1 VSQDLALRQ
10 SIRESV
16 KEESKFLDSMGTAQ
30 MESELQTR
38 VLKTVKKASD
48 TMAEETGLESSM
60 TEDDMKDYMEI
71 VMNELKDK
79 R

>member
-1 VSQDLALRQ
+1 
-10 SIRESV
+10 
-16 KEESKFLDSMGTAQ
+16 
-30 MESELQTR
+30 
-38 VLKTVKKASD
+38 
-48 TMAEETGLESSM
+48 MAEETGLESSM

>member
-1 VSQDLALRQ
+1 
-10 SIRESV
+10 
-16 KEESKFLDSMGTAQ
+16 
-30 MESELQTR
+30 ME
-38 VLKTVKKASD
+38 
-48 TMAEETGLESSM
+48 EETGLESSM